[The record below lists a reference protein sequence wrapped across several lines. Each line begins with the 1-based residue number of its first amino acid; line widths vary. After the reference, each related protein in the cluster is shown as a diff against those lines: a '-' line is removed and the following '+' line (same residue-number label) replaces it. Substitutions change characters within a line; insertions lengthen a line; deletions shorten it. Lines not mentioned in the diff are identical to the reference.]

1 MLNLNNIL
9 NCNKSWVLR
18 KPRKIFTLLKRT
30 SFFVYNRQR
39 LSLRRPGDHHQLRPA
54 VAEEGRAG
62 REKAANHRLRRV
74 PLSQEQQ
81 VTAMQGKKIVIAL
94 LYFLTLAMLGVR
106 LLNDIQHRSDRPG
119 FDPQ

>member
-1 MLNLNNIL
+1 M
-9 NCNKSWVLR
+9 
-18 KPRKIFTLLKRT
+18 
-30 SFFVYNRQR
+30 
-39 LSLRRPGDHHQLRPA
+39 RRSRYHHQLRPV
-54 VAEEGRAG
+54 VAQEGRACT
-62 REKAANHRLRRV
+62 KNVASHRLRRV